1 MQEYNNPVTG
11 GGGSSS
17 PEVGVVTLSAD
28 EGYQKTQMYT
38 GVYLKG
44 LTYYRQTGTTDDGKP
59 IGVII
64 PENKEQEIL
73 PTLRIKPEG
82 AS

>member
-1 MQEYNNPVTG
+1 
-11 GGGSSS
+11 
-17 PEVGVVTLSAD
+17 
-28 EGYQKTQMYT
+28 MYT